1 MIILPQRQSIG
12 EILGQGLSDVAT
24 HWAQHRTTSKALKDI
39 GFSDAQAK
47 AYANLSPQIQQQ
59 AVHARQQQQQQ
70 EAANQAINQI
80 LGVGLG
86 QQQPYQQ
93 QPSYAQGAPAGMQQ
107 RPQMQGMQPQ
117 SQEAAIQQATSIA
130 QNPAFR
136 KLNEQQQQAQALQN
150 QQQLTGQANPQRQA
164 PITGEQQAILQS
176 QSQQA
181 ARKPTYEDK
190 IAQINKQRQAL
201 GAMPLNANDR
211 FKAEAL
217 LNSAE
222 DRALKE
228 EQHRQ
233 KQEDKRSERVEKRE
247 NTLRRELEGI
257 SKKAERAEQDIH
269 SLQQIK
275 AANDTGTL
283 IQGPKR
289 KLLEKFDLQD
299 YFTNT
304 TTQYVAKNIERMVT
318 GAGQAFGTGRLT
330 NFLAEA
336 YAKGLPRLVNTKE
349 GMDLII
355 KNVTLE
361 KKADIALNNEVR
373 AIKKEYREKDAPLP
387 FDIEDQARE
396 RIQPKIDQYARES
409 LNNIEQALSGKA
421 SNSFEALPKAAAY
434 SGKTITDTKTG
445 IKYKSNGSNWIK
457 GK

>member
-1 MIILPQRQSIG
+1 MIILPQQQSIG
-12 EILGQGLSDVAT
+12 EILGQGLADVAG
-24 HWAQHRTTSKALKDI
+24 HWAQHRTTSKALKDL

-59 AVHARQQQQQQ
+59 AVHAKQQQ
-70 EAANQAINQI
+70 EAQQASTAAINQI
-80 LGVGLG
+80 LGAGLPQS
-86 QQQPYQQ
+86 QQQQFQ
-93 QPSYAQGAPAGMQQ
+93 QPQYQSRQA
-107 RPQMQGMQPQ
+107 QMQGMQAPAQ

-130 QNPAFR
+130 QNPSFR

-150 QQQLTGQANPQRQA
+150 QQQLTGQANPQRPQQLS
-164 PITGEQQAILQS
+164 GEQQAILQS

-181 ARKPTYEDK
+181 HKPTYEDK
-190 IAQINKQRQAL
+190 IAQINRQRQAL
-201 GAMPLNANDR
+201 GAMPLSPNDR
-211 FKAEAL
+211 FRAEAL

-222 DRALKE
+222 DRTLKE

-233 KQEDKRSERVEKRE
+233 KQEDKRGERVEKRE

-349 GMDLII
+349 GMDLIV

-361 KKADIALNNEVR
+361 KKADVALNNEVR
-373 AIKKEYREKDAPLP
+373 AIKREYREKDAPLP

-396 RIQPKIDQYARES
+396 RIQPKLDQYARES
-409 LNNIEQALSGKA
+409 LKNIEEALGGNA
-421 SNSFEALPKAAAY
+421 STSFESLPKASDY
-434 SGKTITDTKTG
+434 TGKTITDTKTG
-445 IKYKSNGSNWIK
+445 IKYKSNGSNWVR

>member
-1 MIILPQRQSIG
+1 
-12 EILGQGLSDVAT
+12 
-24 HWAQHRTTSKALKDI
+24 
-39 GFSDAQAK
+39 
-47 AYANLSPQIQQQ
+47 
-59 AVHARQQQQQQ
+59 
-70 EAANQAINQI
+70 
-80 LGVGLG
+80 
-86 QQQPYQQ
+86 
-93 QPSYAQGAPAGMQQ
+93 
-107 RPQMQGMQPQ
+107 MQGMQPQ

-361 KKADIALNNEVR
+361 KKADIAL
-373 AIKKEYREKDAPLP
+373 
-387 FDIEDQARE
+387 
-396 RIQPKIDQYARES
+396 
-409 LNNIEQALSGKA
+409 
-421 SNSFEALPKAAAY
+421 
-434 SGKTITDTKTG
+434 
-445 IKYKSNGSNWIK
+445 
-457 GK
+457 